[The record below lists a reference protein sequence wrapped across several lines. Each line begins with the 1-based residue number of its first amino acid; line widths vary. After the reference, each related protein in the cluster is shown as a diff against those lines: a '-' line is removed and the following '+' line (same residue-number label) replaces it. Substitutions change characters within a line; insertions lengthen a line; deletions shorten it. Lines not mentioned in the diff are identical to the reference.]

1 MVSLAKQLIPQQ
13 TKYVGVILQELADL
27 EYSYSYKGTLKIMEP
42 EQQATFGTTGNI
54 FTDNPGITTTERLV
68 AYHFIVQTNWHI
80 TNSVLFECFS
90 TYLWNKNK
98 NTHIMI
104 CFGKRPKKKKICFCN
119 IALI

>member
-54 FTDNPGITTTERLV
+54 FTDRPGITVNERFV
-68 AYHFIVQTNWHI
+68 AYHFNVQTNLHM
-80 TNSVLFECFS
+80 TNAVL
-90 TYLWNKNK
+90 
-98 NTHIMI
+98 I
-104 CFGKRPKKKKICFCN
+104 
-119 IALI
+119 